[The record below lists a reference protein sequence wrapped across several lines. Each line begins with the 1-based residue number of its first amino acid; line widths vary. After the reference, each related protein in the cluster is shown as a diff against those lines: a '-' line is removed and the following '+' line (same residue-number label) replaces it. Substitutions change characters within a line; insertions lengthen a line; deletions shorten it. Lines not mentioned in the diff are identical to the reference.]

1 MTFSE
6 FQKDCLRTANPA
18 LSNDDKILNAALG
31 IGGES
36 GEILDL
42 VKKFRYQGHRLNIV
56 KVIEEVGDTLYY
68 LASLCDALGMQLG
81 MCANYNT
88 SKLKIR
94 YPDGFTVK
102 DSVERRDKDLAST
115 EISASSS
122 KISAE
127 SKVATSPKKGLPWEN
142 R

>member
-6 FQKDCLRTANPA
+6 FQKGCLRTANPA

-42 VKKFRYQGHRLNIV
+42 VKKFRYQGHKLDYV
-56 KVIEEVGDTLYY
+56 KVVEEVGDTLYY
-68 LASLCDALGMQLG
+68 LATLCDALGIQLG
-81 MCANYNT
+81 LCAAHNT
-88 SKLKIR
+88 AKLKIR

-115 EISASSS
+115 EISAS
-122 KISAE
+122 
-127 SKVATSPKKGLPWEN
+127 PKKGLPWEN